1 MSPAT
6 EADAALSILRDEHRR
21 LAAVVRA
28 LEYLAR
34 DATHRE
40 IDPDRKLLTLILDF
54 IEAFPNRFHH
64 PKEDE
69 YLFTALRRRTSAAN
83 AVLDELEAEHG
94 SEARL
99 VNELQRLL
107 APHGRG
113 RAAQREAFAA
123 AVARY
128 GDHHREHA
136 RKEEEIVMPLA
147 ERMLRAADWRP
158 ILGAFQA
165 EESRRAGEEFRK
177 LLSLIVRLA
186 APAVVR
192 LLTAVERC

>member
-6 EADAALSILRDEHRR
+6 DADAALSIVRDEHRR
-21 LAAVVRA
+21 LGAVVRA

-40 IDPDRKLLTLILDF
+40 IDPDHRLLTLILDF

-69 YLFTALRRRTSAAN
+69 YLFAALRRRTSAAN
-83 AVLDELEAEHG
+83 AILDELEAEHA
-94 SEARL
+94 SEAKL
-99 VNELQRLL
+99 VDELRRLL
-107 APHGRG
+107 SPHDRG
-113 RAAQREAFAA
+113 DAARREAFAA

-128 GDHHREHA
+128 ADHHRNHA

-147 ERMLRAADWRP
+147 ERTLRAGDWRR
-158 ILGAFQA
+158 ILDAFEA
-165 EESRRAGEEFRK
+165 EESRRIGEEFRK
-177 LLSLIVRLA
+177 LLSLIMRLA
-186 APAVVR
+186 PPAVVR
-192 LLTAVERC
+192 LLAAVER